1 MPNKGQMKM
10 NLQESHYKQVVVQRM
25 RAEAEA
31 IRLIQNKD
39 DMYEKYLKKPQKSS
53 VGFLVIEKI
62 TSGSTGKHH

>member
-1 MPNKGQMKM
+1 MKM

-39 DMYEKYLKKPQKSS
+39 DMYEKYLKKP
-53 VGFLVIEKI
+53 
-62 TSGSTGKHH
+62 